1 MATFA
6 PTTELEAVNTLLTAI
21 GESPINSLDTLGNL
35 YAAQARDTLHAAS
48 REVQSAGWWFNQQ
61 EGYTF
66 TLNAQ
71 RKVNAPATVLK
82 LFPARCGTPL
92 VLRGKRVINP
102 ITGTD
107 TFDTPPTADYVVWY
121 LPFEELPESARRYIA
136 VRAARIFQTS
146 VLGSD
151 QLYMF
156 TEQHE
161 QEAYQIFA
169 MEQSDFTYA
178 RGHNYL
184 TGNPD
189 VTTIWSR

>member
-1 MATFA
+1 MATLA
-6 PTTELEAVNTLLTAI
+6 PTTELEAVNTILLAV
-21 GESPINSLDTLGNL
+21 GESPVNSLDTLGNRD
-35 YAAQARDTLHAAS
+35 ASVARDTLYAVS
-48 REVQSAGWWFNQQ
+48 REIQTLGWWFNQQ

-71 RKVNAPATVLK
+71 KKVDAPAAILK
-82 LFPARCGTPL
+82 LFPARCGVPL
-92 VLRGKRVINP
+92 VLRGSRVINP
-102 ITGTD
+102 ITGED
-107 TFDTPPTADYVVWY
+107 TFDEPPTADYIVWF

-151 QLYMF
+151 ALFMF
-156 TEQHE
+156 TERHE
-161 QEAYQIFA
+161 EEAYQMFA
-169 MEQSDFTYA
+169 MEQADFTYA

-184 TGNPD
+184 TDNPD

>member
-1 MATFA
+1 MATLA
-6 PTTELEAVNTLLTAI
+6 PTTELEAVNTILLAV
-21 GESPINSLDTLGNL
+21 GESPVNSLDTLGNFD
-35 YAAQARDTLHAAS
+35 ASTARDTLHAVS
-48 REVQSAGWWFNQQ
+48 REVQSLGWWFNQQ

-71 RKVNAPATVLK
+71 GKVNAPATILK
-82 LFPARCGTPL
+82 LFPARCGVPL
-92 VLRGKRVINP
+92 VLRGQRVLNP
-102 ITGTD
+102 VTGED
-107 TFDTPPTADYVVWY
+107 TFDEPPQADYIVWF

-146 VLGSD
+146 TLGSD
-151 QLYMF
+151 QLFMF
-156 TEQHE
+156 TEHHE
-161 QEAYQIFA
+161 EEAYQIFA

-184 TGNPD
+184 TDNPD

>member
-1 MATFA
+1 MASLA
-6 PTTELEAVNTLLTAI
+6 PTTELEAVNTILLAV
-21 GESPINSLDTLGNL
+21 GESPVNSLDTLGNQS
-35 YAAQARDTLHAAS
+35 AAIARDTLHAVS
-48 REVQSAGWWFNQQ
+48 REIQTLGWWFNQQ

-71 RKVNAPATVLK
+71 GKVNAPATILK
-82 LFPARCGTPL
+82 LFPARGGVPL
-92 VLRGKRVINP
+92 VLRGKRVLNP
-102 ITGTD
+102 VTGAD
-107 TFDTPPTADYVVWY
+107 RFDAPPSADYIVWF

-136 VRAARIFQTS
+136 VRAARLFQTS

-178 RGHNYL
+178 RGHN
-184 TGNPD
+184 
-189 VTTIWSR
+189 